1 MFGNPYENELCLA
14 LLEQGITDLV
24 FIGANEGAC
33 VKATIESALPLNFN
47 IIICTHG
54 IADFNFKDF
63 RYPASYNLNIKNHP
77 RQVAQTCCDH
87 AVDNLFTKGELTE
100 PCEQC
105 VLLEQNKRSTYNT
118 LRRKRKNRERI
129 VRYFLITLSIFAFL
143 ASSP

>member
-87 AVDNLFTKGELTE
+87 AVDNLFTK
-100 PCEQC
+100 
-105 VLLEQNKRSTYNT
+105 RS
-118 LRRKRKNRERI
+118 
-129 VRYFLITLSIFAFL
+129 
-143 ASSP
+143 